1 MGIFNDN
8 QNNPHTANTG
18 YTPGA
23 IGPPGPGF
31 KLTLDGN
38 YDIDNKKLTKVA
50 EGTDNSDAITKHQL
64 DTGLNTKIDNSE
76 AAPTPDP
83 VAGKLIRYT
92 HGGGL
97 VAKRIY
103 VENRYNDSVVI
114 KSDDQ
119 DSDDIHLYV
128 PNIKNYDGIAGRR
141 RSEIMVT
148 STNQTI
154 TGEKTFQKSIICN
167 EQPTQNSHLV
177 TKAYVDNHSSNNNYL
192 KIDGSNFMTGDLNM
206 NEQKV
211 KNMLDPINEQD
222 GVNKR
227 FLEAQLHDYLKTDGQ
242 NPMTFDLNMNN
253 HKIINLRDTTG
264 SSFDS
269 EAVNKKIC

>member
-1 MGIFNDN
+1 M
-8 QNNPHTANTG
+8 
-18 YTPGA
+18 
-23 IGPPGPGF
+23 
-31 KLTLDGN
+31 
-38 YDIDNKKLTKVA
+38 IDNKKLTKVA

-92 HGGGL
+92 PGGGL
-97 VAKRIY
+97 VTKRIY
-103 VENRYNDSVVI
+103 VEDRNNDSVVI

-119 DSDDIHLYV
+119 DFDDIHLYV

-154 TGEKTFQKSIICN
+154 TGEKTFQKTIICN
-167 EQPTQNSHLV
+167 EQPTQNSHL
-177 TKAYVDNHSSNNNYL
+177 TRKDYVDSQISNGNFL
-192 KIDGSNFMTGDLNM
+192 KSDGSNFMTGDLNM

-211 KNMLDPINEQD
+211 KNILDPINEQD

-227 FLEAQLHDYLKTDGQ
+227 FL
-242 NPMTFDLNMNN
+242 
-253 HKIINLRDTTG
+253 
-264 SSFDS
+264 
-269 EAVNKKIC
+269 